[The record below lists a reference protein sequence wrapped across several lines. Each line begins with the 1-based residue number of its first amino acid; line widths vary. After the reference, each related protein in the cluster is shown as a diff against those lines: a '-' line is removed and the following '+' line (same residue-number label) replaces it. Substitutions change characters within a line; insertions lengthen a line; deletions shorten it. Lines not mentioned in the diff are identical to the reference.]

1 MVNVERFFMRN
12 IFFLFVIISI
22 IASCGNNEK
31 VKPQSFTELDKIATD
46 SANFTQIEWI
56 DSVANFGTINEGEI
70 VEVTFKFKNI
80 GNKPLYVIDVKPGC
94 GCTSPSYSNEA
105 IKPQKEGWVKGTFN
119 SNNQKGEIH
128 KFIRV
133 VTNTIN
139 NKEHQLQ
146 FTGAVNS
153 KS

>member
-1 MVNVERFFMRN
+1 MRN
-12 IFFLFVIISI
+12 VFFLLVLISFCT
-22 IASCGNNEK
+22 ACNSNENT
-31 VKPQSFTELDKIATD
+31 KPQNLTQLEKIAND

-105 IKPQKEGWVKGTFN
+105 IEPQKEGWVKGTFN

-139 NKEHQLQ
+139 NKEYQLQ
-146 FTGAVNS
+146 FIGTVIS